1 MAFVEVQDLLPF
13 SLCHLGAVR
22 TKIDLVLANCR
33 SASEEEAKGGAT
45 RDGRDRYDH
54 ESPGLDG
61 RVAAQHEPEEPTD
74 HEAHLRTLYGILLG
88 MEDHMLQFFDLPG
101 ELGGVIEGDEVLL
114 EALLL
119 QCPLVGVVGVVNV
132 RGKA

>member
-1 MAFVEVQDLLPF
+1 MTFVEFHDLLPF
-13 SLCHLGAVR
+13 SLRHLGAVWAF
-22 TKIDLVLANCR
+22 IDLVLANCG
-33 SASEEEAKGGAT
+33 SASEEEPKGGAT
-45 RDGRDRYDH
+45 RYGRNRNDH
-54 ESPGLDG
+54 ESPSLNG
-61 RVAAQHEPEEPTD
+61 RVTTQHEAEESTN

-119 QCPLVGVVGVVNV
+119 QCALVGVVGVGNV
-132 RGKA
+132 G